1 MILRE
6 LGFAVPGPEVPKDA
20 SNPLGFGEPLW
31 VVDYHERL
39 MQQLALQMT
48 DGRPTAFANVVDIQ
62 ADSAVI
68 AELNDFLKPFA
79 TSGRNLVV
87 KDPRLLWFL
96 SMWIDASSAAGFRIG
111 TATMLR
117 HPAEVLHSK
126 VSWYGTTITDTHRV
140 AGWINTMLGV
150 ERGTR
155 DLARCFVR
163 FDDLLSD
170 WTQEVARLSQAFKL
184 PELLAAPAQKQI
196 RAASLVDG
204 SLKRSVRT
212 WNGYDVPKSLIVMAE
227 GIWENLNA
235 LVEDPTGTAQ
245 LANLDRFRTEYD
257 AMFSEAEAL
266 TTSVVHSAVQVERQ
280 SHLAEIQRLKMELQ
294 RANKGAPGGARY
306 LPFHRRLVRKVPRSV
321 RHLVPEEVRNKTLQ
335 AFDATKPGGA
345 T

>member
-6 LGFAVPGPEVPKDA
+6 LGFAIPGPEVPKDA

-31 VVDYHERL
+31 VVDYHKRL

-48 DGRPTAFANVVDIQ
+48 DGRPTAFANVLDIQ

-126 VSWYGTTITDTHRV
+126 VSWYGRPVTDTHRV

-184 PELLAAPAQKQI
+184 PELLAAPAQEQI
-196 RAASLVDG
+196 RAASLVDP
-204 SLKRSVRT
+204 SLKRSVRS
-212 WNGYDVPKSLIVMAE
+212 WDSYEIPQSLIDMAE
-227 GIWENLNA
+227 STWESLSA
-235 LVEDPTGTAQ
+235 LVDDPTGAVQ
-245 LANLDRFRTEYD
+245 LANLDHIRTEYD
-257 AMFSEAEAL
+257 AMFTQAEAL
-266 TTSVVHSAVQVERQ
+266 TASVVHAERQ
-280 SHLAEIQRLKMELQ
+280 SQKAKIQQLKRELR
-294 RANKGAPGGARY
+294 RADERAPTGASY

-335 AFDATKPGGA
+335 AFDTTKPGGTA
-345 T
+345 